1 MEQWSRRE
9 DERLLTGEGRYVAD
23 MDVPGC
29 LDAVFVRSDVA
40 HGTLREVDCS
50 AAYEVPGVV
59 GAWSAADL
67 SEMPPCAQSA
77 ATLQDLPPVP
87 YVPLAQLSTEEAVA
101 GREWPVLV
109 RDRVRYPGE
118 ALVVVLGEDRYR
130 AEDGAAAIT
139 FRIDPLPAVV
149 TPSAAADDSVRL
161 FDGLS
166 NVALLGETGK
176 PIEESV
182 WREAAVVVEG
192 RYRQQL
198 LMPTPMEC
206 RTILAVPEGDTLTV
220 WSGHQAPHRLRRELA
235 ALLGGRVGRVRVVA
249 PDTGGAFGSKSATFP
264 EFIAVAFLAVELG
277 RPVRW
282 IEDRLESMM
291 VATRGRG
298 QDQRVRLAADADG
311 RLLAY
316 ELNIDADIGAYPH
329 LGVGL
334 PMQTAW
340 MATGPYATPRVHAT
354 VRSMV
359 TNTMVTY
366 PYRGAGRPEAAIA
379 LERSMDTLARELGM
393 DPAELR
399 RRNFIPPEDF
409 PYETP
414 TGRRYDSGNYAAALD
429 LALRTLDYDGW
440 RAERARRRTDPD
452 ALPLGIGLS
461 CYVERSGGEPGGL
474 HEFASVEA
482 HEDGTLTARCGT
494 ASSGQGHETV
504 FPALVAETLGV
515 DGTRVRLVE
524 GDTDEQPE
532 GVGSF
537 ASRSAQVAGAALREA
552 ALLLAEEARARAAAL
567 WEVPEGEVA
576 WSDGTVHAAH
586 TVHGGHGGLGG
597 SAAMDLAELVKA
609 TGPMRVG
616 DRFESGMAFPFGAHA
631 AVAEVDPELGTVRVL
646 RLVAVDDCGVV
657 LDPAMVHGQAFGSA
671 VQGIGQALYEG
682 IPFGEDGVPLLA
694 EGLLDYLLPTSAEIP
709 PIEIKDTRTPSPST
723 PLGAKGA
730 GESGCIGA
738 PAAIVNA
745 VADALRPADPC
756 LLQMPLTPDVVWR
769 AARAPKFGE
778 PEGPSAELAEPGKPE
793 KSEELGETG
802 KSGEFGEFGEEGR

>member
-50 AAYEVPGVV
+50 AACEVPGVV

-87 YVPLAQLSTEEAVA
+87 YVLLAQLSNEEAVA

-118 ALVVVLGEDRYR
+118 ALAVVLGEDRYQ
-130 AEDGAAAIT
+130 AEDGAAEVT

-166 NVALLGETGK
+166 NIALLGETGK
-176 PIEESV
+176 PIEEPV

-206 RTILAVPEGDTLTV
+206 RTILAVPEGDVLTV
-220 WSGHQAPHRLRRELA
+220 WCGHQMPHRLRRELA
-235 ALLGGRVGRVRVVA
+235 ALLGGRVERVRVVV

-264 EFIAVAFLAVELG
+264 EFIAVAFLAAELG

-282 IEDRLESMM
+282 IEDRLESMT

-340 MATGPYATPRVHAT
+340 MATGPYTTPRVHAT
-354 VRSMV
+354 VRSVV

-379 LERSMDTLARELGM
+379 LERSMDTLARELDM

-429 LALRTLDYDGW
+429 LALETLGYDGW
-440 RAERARRRTDPD
+440 RAERARRRTDPG
-452 ALPLGIGLS
+452 ALPIGIGLS

-474 HEFASVEA
+474 HEFAGVEA

-515 DGTRVRLVE
+515 DGARVRLVE

-537 ASRSAQVAGAALREA
+537 ASRSAQVAGAALRKA
-552 ALLLAEEARARAAAL
+552 ATMLVEEARARAAAL

-576 WSDGTVHAAH
+576 WSDGTVH
-586 TVHGGHGGLGG
+586 TVHDG

-609 TGPMRVG
+609 TGPMRVD

-657 LDPAMVHGQAFGSA
+657 LDPALVHGQALGSA

-682 IPFGEDGVPLLA
+682 IPFDEKGVPLLA
-694 EGLLDYLLPTSAEIP
+694 GGLLDYLLPTFAEIP

-730 GESGCIGA
+730 GESGCIGT

-745 VADALRPADPC
+745 VADALRVADPC
-756 LLQMPLTPDVVWR
+756 LLQMPLTPNVVWR
-769 AARAPKFGE
+769 AARAPKFGDPEE
-778 PEGPSAELAEPGKPE
+778 PEEPGESNEPGE
-793 KSEELGETG
+793 PGEPGESEEPGEG
-802 KSGEFGEFGEEGR
+802 VR